1 MPPKKTPTSRNT
13 SDHDATTGPAPT
25 GVFTAAGTEAVQRAL
40 EASQSAVR
48 ATNPPGD
55 SQGQSTS
62 TPGTVEAQHLV
73 TALSAALAEAFQG
86 RVPTLRQDLPTTSE
100 SVAPTDQEDFLAR
113 DPPGTFRSNY
123 NRHVNDSDD
132 DNSDSPERP
141 VRHHRRVLHHP
152 PTGTRG
158 QRLFTEHDLPTRR
171 DLQQAFI
178 FVDRASRQSRFFGTR
193 DVVELQ
199 LLELFVQ
206 VWDSRPGLRPS
217 AKLRVFDRVRL
228 LYHVALSGWSTALS
242 GYADPSASFL
252 LGAPL
257 PPAASPAAP
266 NPTPER
272 PSRPPQRGRPPTT
285 RTRTKPKEKQPKDTD

>member
-1 MPPKKTPTSRNT
+1 MPPKKNPPSSQVT
-13 SDHDATTGPAPT
+13 SDLDAAPGTTSA
-25 GVFTAAGTEAVQRAL
+25 GVFTPAGAEAIQRAL
-40 EASQSAVR
+40 QASQTSVL
-48 ATNPPGD
+48 ATNPPGA
-55 SQGQSTS
+55 SNQSAPGS
-62 TPGTVEAQHLV
+62 TPGAPEAQHLV
-73 TALSAALAEAFQG
+73 AALSAALAEAFQG
-86 RVPTLRQDLPTTSE
+86 RVPTLRHNLPSHSE
-100 SVAPTDQEDFLAR
+100 SVAATDQEELLAR
-113 DPPGTFRSNY
+113 DPTGAFRSRY
-123 NRHVNDSDD
+123 RHFEDTDD
-132 DNSDSPERP
+132 DASDSPERP
-141 VRHHRRVLHHP
+141 VRPRRILHQP

-171 DLQQAFI
+171 DLLQAFM

-228 LYHVALSGWSTALS
+228 LYHVALSGWSAALT

-257 PPAASPAAP
+257 PVQPPPPPTAAAA
-266 NPTPER
+266 ER
-272 PSRPPQRGRPPTT
+272 PSRPAQRGRPAAT
-285 RTRTKPKEKQPKDTD
+285 RGRTKPTQKQPKDTD